1 MNLDL
6 DTVDDLIDDSGSY
19 LLRLSRCVRWSNR
32 WSSPGFLYDFILGKN

>member
-6 DTVDDLIDDSGSY
+6 ETVVDLIEESGSY
-19 LLRLSRCVRWSNR
+19 LLRLSRFVSCSNR